1 MAIAAAGLLRSS
13 PWLGPA
19 SPPATAAAAAAVPLA
34 PVLLVPVESFAPVV
48 VAVGPAV
55 DEGDGI
61 PPVAWAAANK
71 ADIEDI
77 GSEEEG
83 EISRPA
89 ALAASKSEEEEG
101 GPGGPELLFF
111 S

>member
-1 MAIAAAGLLRSS
+1 MAIAAAGLLRSK

-19 SPPATAAAAAAVPLA
+19 SPPPAAAPA
-34 PVLLVPVESFAPVV
+34 PPGLLVAVESFVAVE
-48 VAVGPAV
+48 VAVGAAV
-55 DEGDGI
+55 EEGDGI

-83 EISRPA
+83 EISKPA
-89 ALAASKSEEEEG
+89 ARAASKSDEEEG
-101 GPGGPELLFF
+101 
-111 S
+111 

>member
-1 MAIAAAGLLRSS
+1 MTLAIAAAGLLRSS

-19 SPPATAAAAAAVPLA
+19 SPPATAAAAVPLA
-34 PVLLVPVESFAPVV
+34 AVLLVPVESFAPVV

-101 GPGGPELLFF
+101 GPGGPELPFF

>member
-1 MAIAAAGLLRSS
+1 MTLAIAAAGLLRSS

-19 SPPATAAAAAAVPLA
+19 SPPATAAAAA
-34 PVLLVPVESFAPVV
+34 VLLVPVESFAPVV

-101 GPGGPELLFF
+101 GPGGPELPFF